1 MQRCLGYPKQSSFKF
16 VLGSKFREIGQS
28 LKKILSF
35 ALKEKSMFAGF
46 TVVLLAFCL
55 GVKVTI
61 VVLRFSETMAL
72 KTHQKIN
79 TGLISNPNKVL
90 VG

>member
-1 MQRCLGYPKQSSFKF
+1 
-16 VLGSKFREIGQS
+16 

-35 ALKEKSMFAGF
+35 AHKEKSLFVGF
-46 TVVLLAFCL
+46 TIMVLVFCM

-61 VVLRFSETMAL
+61 VVLIFADTMAL
-72 KTHQKIN
+72 KSHQKIN
-79 TGLISNPNKVL
+79 TGLRSNANKHL